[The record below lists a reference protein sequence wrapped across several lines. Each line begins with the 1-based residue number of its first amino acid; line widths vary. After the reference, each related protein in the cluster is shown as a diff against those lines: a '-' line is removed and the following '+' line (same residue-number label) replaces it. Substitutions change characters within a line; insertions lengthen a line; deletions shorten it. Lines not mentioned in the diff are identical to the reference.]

1 MYIRTMSRTGNNK
14 SSDAQIRSSKNYRSK
29 NRLTL
34 NQNVKNYYN
43 ENKEKISLRRK
54 ELYKLKKIK
63 LTEEKLVT
71 EAPIIIEEEEEQK
84 EPITDILS
92 QIELE
97 EFVAFQ
103 YSYQKMKHENAIWQK
118 LILDRADGTKP
129 KQK

>member
-1 MYIRTMSRTGNNK
+1 MSRTGNNK
-14 SSDAQIRSSKNYRSK
+14 STDAQLRANMNYRAK

-34 NQNVKNYYN
+34 NQNVKNYYH

-84 EPITDILS
+84 EPITNPKKVLS

-118 LILDRADGTKP
+118 LILDRADGKKP